1 MANFRD
7 LARRAQESWSEVDHK
22 IYESACTALKE
33 ESDAQ
38 IAFGRQLATLRNERH
53 WSQAHVAELTGMQQS
68 EISRIERGAANP
80 TVATA
85 SKMAKA
91 FGKEL
96 KLA

>member
-1 MANFRD
+1 MENFRD

-22 IYESACTALKE
+22 VYESASTDFKE
-33 ESDAQ
+33 DVDAQ
-38 IAFGRQLATLRNERH
+38 IAFGRQLATLRSERH
-53 WSQAHVAELTGMQQS
+53 WSQAHVAELTGLQQS

-80 TVATA
+80 TIATA
-85 SKMAKA
+85 TKMAKA